1 MIKIDGKYSSAN
13 VFSDTEDWKALSQ
26 IEELC
31 SQEFTS
37 GANIRIMPDYHYG
50 AGCTIGFTA
59 NLGDKV
65 VPNLV
70 GVDIGCGVLAMHF
83 PNNGKIDFAGFDEF
97 LRANVPSGFCSRT
110 NILGN
115 LIELDSIICYEH
127 LTNKDR
133 FSLQIGTLGGGN
145 HFIEIDEN
153 DDGERFLVI
162 HSGSRNLG
170 KQVAEYYQAQ
180 AVRYCSDN
188 GISVPQDLAY
198 LEGTMRDNYLHDMR
212 ICQKYAELN
221 RRWIGTLLMEFLDDK
236 SELSG
241 AIESV
246 HNYIGDDN
254 IIRKGAVSSL
264 KNELLII
271 PINMRDGSLLCR
283 GKGNADWNFS
293 APHGA
298 GRILG
303 RGEAKRVLSVEEFQ
317 ETMEGVFS
325 TTVGQR
331 TLDEAPDAYK
341 PMDEIV
347 SNIGDTVEIL
357 QIIKPIYNF
366 KA

>member
-1 MIKIDGKYSSAN
+1 MIKINGKYSSAN
-13 VFSDTEDWKALSQ
+13 VFSDTADWKALNQ

-70 GVDIGCGVLAMHF
+70 GVDIGCGVLALHF
-83 PNNGKIDFAGFDEF
+83 PNSGKIDFAGFDEF

-110 NILGN
+110 DILGN
-115 LIELDSIICYEH
+115 LIELDSIVCYEH

-153 DDGERFLVI
+153 EDGERFLVI

-180 AVRYCSDN
+180 AVRYCLDS
-188 GISVPQDLAY
+188 GIRVPQNLAY

-221 RRWIGTLLMEFLDDK
+221 RRWIGTLLMGFLDDK
-236 SELSG
+236 SELSM

-254 IIRKGAVSSL
+254 IIRKGAVASL
-264 KNELLII
+264 ENELLII
-271 PINMRDGSLLCR
+271 PINIRDGSLLCR

-317 ETMEGVFS
+317 ETMVRVFS
-325 TTVGQR
+325 TTVGQS

-347 SNIGDTVEIL
+347 SNVGDTVEIL

>member
-1 MIKIDGKYSSAN
+1 MIKINGKYSSAN
-13 VFSDTEDWKALSQ
+13 VFSDTADWKALNQ

-153 DDGERFLVI
+153 DDGDKHGVSYWWAGWVGVIRAIRFRI
-162 HSGSRNLG
+162 S
-170 KQVAEYYQAQ
+170 
-180 AVRYCSDN
+180 CS
-188 GISVPQDLAY
+188 
-198 LEGTMRDNYLHDMR
+198 M
-212 ICQKYAELN
+212 
-221 RRWIGTLLMEFLDDK
+221 
-236 SELSG
+236 
-241 AIESV
+241 
-246 HNYIGDDN
+246 
-254 IIRKGAVSSL
+254 
-264 KNELLII
+264 
-271 PINMRDGSLLCR
+271 
-283 GKGNADWNFS
+283 
-293 APHGA
+293 
-298 GRILG
+298 
-303 RGEAKRVLSVEEFQ
+303 
-317 ETMEGVFS
+317 
-325 TTVGQR
+325 TV
-331 TLDEAPDAYK
+331 
-341 PMDEIV
+341 
-347 SNIGDTVEIL
+347 
-357 QIIKPIYNF
+357 
-366 KA
+366 